1 MHIRN
6 THVQKFTQN
15 TFFRP
20 FFYANYPQCV
30 NFSTREKNR
39 QQGLYANKSTNFRK
53 KREKTRAHLHICK
66 IFCTFAA
73 DLDCTSMCVRVVN

>member
-6 THVQKFTQN
+6 MHAQKFTQS

-20 FFYANYPQCV
+20 FFYANYPQGV

-53 KREKTRAHLHICK
+53 KCEKTRTRLHICK

-73 DLDCTSMCVRVVN
+73 EFNLHHYVHAQS